1 MIILLPALLCIYF
14 AIRMGVNLYGN
25 LRFPCIYLS
34 NHREI
39 LTTYHYDSPM
49 EISRSTNYISDYVVY
64 INTSTYFIL
73 TIERDHHVSAETLE
87 IFIKDLTKRLCP
99 SLGDRFVICIGKSN
113 KDKITSWKN
122 FVDNVR
128 ISREYLSNKLDIQ
141 TGFHQENE
149 RRVKIHI
156 YG

>member
-1 MIILLPALLCIYF
+1 MIILLPVLLCIYF
-14 AIRMGVNLYGN
+14 VIRIGVNLYRN
-25 LRFPCIYLS
+25 HRFPCIYL
-34 NHREI
+34 NNRRDI
-39 LTTYHYDSPM
+39 LTTYHYDSPL
-49 EISRSTNYISDYVVY
+49 EISRSTNSISDYIVY

-73 TIERDHHVSAETLE
+73 TIERDHHVLAETLE

-99 SLGDRFVICIGKSN
+99 SLGNRFMIYIGKSN

-128 ISREYLSNKLDIQ
+128 ISREYLRNKLDIQ
-141 TGFHQENE
+141 TGFHQEYE

>member
-1 MIILLPALLCIYF
+1 MIILLPVLLCIYF
-14 AIRMGVNLYGN
+14 AINLCRN
-25 LRFPCIYLS
+25 LRFPYIYLN
-34 NHREI
+34 NHRDVI
-39 LTTYHYDSPM
+39 STYHYGSSS
-49 EISRSTNYISDYVVY
+49 EISKHINYISDYVVY
-64 INTSTYFIL
+64 INTSTRFIL